1 MRRVVP
7 TTCLGLALLAGCGP
21 AQQQVENNETA
32 PEQQG
37 DDPNLVILKYE
48 EKTKELLDTTNT
60 LNDVRGRLDEQQRR
74 LAVICADYPDHAVCQ
89 PQTQA
94 AYARAAF
101 CEDKEFTGH
110 VDAVVASCNQGACKQ
125 LDEAAMIARD
135 QYMLLTQRLP
145 HSLVT
150 FGAAST
156 KLDEVDRR
164 QLQQFIEA
172 MGAEKGY
179 VIIVGRASK
188 DGSWKKNVQ
197 LAIDRAE
204 STRQT
209 LVNQMGMD
217 QSRVGYI
224 TYGHE
229 KMYLTALD
237 AERLTAKK
245 LTPKQANR
253 SALVFAYPCFDGKPT
268 PVVPD
273 YPREPEPGA
282 TKGTGSGL

>member
-1 MRRVVP
+1 MRP
-7 TTCLGLALLAGCGP
+7 YLLLSLLLAACGP
-21 AQQQVENNETA
+21 RQPA
-32 PEQQG
+32 PEGTDEGPAEGEATG

-48 EKTKELLDTTNT
+48 QKTQQLLETTNQ
-60 LNDVRGRLDEQQRR
+60 LNDTRGKLDEQQRR
-74 LAVICADYPDHAVCQ
+74 LAIICADYPDHAVCQ
-89 PQTQA
+89 PQTAA

-101 CEDKEFTGH
+101 CEDKEFTDH
-110 VDAVVASCNQGACKQ
+110 VDKVVAACHQGECKQ

-145 HSLVT
+145 HSLIT
-150 FGAAST
+150 FKAASK
-156 KLDEVDRR
+156 KLDDEDRR
-164 QLQQFIEA
+164 QLQQFVEV

-188 DGSWKKNVQ
+188 DGDWKQNVK

-204 STRQT
+204 NTRQE
-209 LVNQMGMD
+209 LVNQMGLD

-229 KMYLTALD
+229 KMYLTQLD
-237 AERLTAKK
+237 AERLTQKK

-253 SALVFAYPCFDGKPT
+253 SALVFAYPCFEGKPT
-268 PVVPD
+268 PIL
-273 YPREPEPGA
+273 PELAPTAPGKA
-282 TKGTGSGL
+282 GGGEF